1 MSGQPRRTG
10 LAVRAVLALTLS
22 AIVGCGGP
30 RPVTGGTRGL
40 LHVRNG
46 AVTDIQ
52 VAVYRHGSNEPFG
65 VGVSGGDGWF
75 ELRNRSASEAVL
87 LQPGEYRVTFE
98 SVGPVAL
105 RIPAEYGRPETT
117 ALNLTWSEGQQV
129 LELELPAAP

>member
-1 MSGQPRRTG
+1 MSGQPRCTG

-22 AIVGCGGP
+22 AIAGCSGP
-30 RPVTGGTRGL
+30 KPVTGGTRGL

-52 VAVYRHGSNEPFG
+52 VAVYRAGSDEPFG

-75 ELRNRSASEAVL
+75 ELRNRSATEAVL

-105 RIPAEYGRPETT
+105 RIPAEYRRPETT
-117 ALNLTWSEGQQV
+117 PLNLTWSVEQQV

>member
-1 MSGQPRRTG
+1 MSGQRRRTG

-22 AIVGCGGP
+22 AITGCGGP
-30 RPVTGGTRGL
+30 KPVTGGTRGL

-75 ELRNRSASEAVL
+75 ELRNKSASEAVL

>member
-10 LAVRAVLALTLS
+10 PMVEAVLALMLLVMT
-22 AIVGCGGP
+22 GCGGP
-30 RPVTGGTRGL
+30 KPVAGGTRGL
-40 LHVRNG
+40 LHVRNR

-52 VAVYRHGSNEPFG
+52 VAVYRAGSDEPFG
-65 VGVSGGDGWF
+65 VGVSGADGWF

-105 RIPAEYGRPETT
+105 RIPSEYGRPESTPLIL
-117 ALNLTWSEGQQV
+117 AWSAEQLV

>member
-1 MSGQPRRTG
+1 MNEQPRSTG
-10 LAVRAVLALTLS
+10 PTVEAVLALMLLLMT
-22 AIVGCGGP
+22 GCGGP
-30 RPVTGGTRGL
+30 KPVTGGTRGL

-52 VAVYRHGSNEPFG
+52 VAVYRAGSDEPFG

-87 LQPGEYRVTFE
+87 LQPGEYRITFE
-98 SVGPVAL
+98 SIGPVAL
-105 RIPAEYGRPETT
+105 RIPSEYGRPETT
-117 ALNLTWSEGQQV
+117 PLNLTWSAEQQV